1 MQFPTE
7 TPSAINLT
15 AEASPDNPQ
24 ERTILFERKERIVSA
39 RRLSM
44 RKTREI
50 LRLAHKV
57 GLTNRQIARSLSV
70 SPTTVGECLRRAR
83 VAAITW
89 PLPEEMDDEV
99 LEGLLY
105 GEERKSEKPLPD
117 MKVIHAE
124 LSRKGVTLALLWEE
138 YAQENPQDHY
148 SYAQFTRHYRRW
160 AGKLELSMRQAHK
173 AGEKLFCDFAGQ
185 KMRIVDPAT
194 GEITDAPVFVAAMG
208 FSSFT
213 YAEATPSEE
222 LVHWVG
228 AHAGAISYLEGVPHI
243 LVPDNTKVAITSPCR
258 YEPDLNPTYAEMA
271 AHYGCCVIP
280 ARVRKPKDKDCCSH
294 CASCYIS
301 SDACW
306 HPRPAE
312 CNLADNSLITSLSGI
327 S

>member
-1 MQFPTE
+1 
-7 TPSAINLT
+7 
-15 AEASPDNPQ
+15 
-24 ERTILFERKERIVSA
+24 
-39 RRLSM
+39 M